1 MSPLIAQPAAP
12 WREEG
17 LEIISYTSAA
27 HQHGCQPP
35 VSSQYCWAPLEE
47 RSLSSPL
54 PWPHPL
60 MSWYLLQSTLA
71 TGRDHAAGRHIYW
84 EERLYN
90 VPLWLQLHIPLEIF
104 YPQERRYW
112 PLCSEWDHVIR
123 VQYHMV
129 SPVVF
134 RADTVRK
141 YMVVGSTSVADDL

>member
-17 LEIISYTSAA
+17 LEIITSAA

-35 VSSQYCWAPLEE
+35 VFSQYCWAPLEE

-90 VPLWLQLHIPLEIF
+90 VPSVWLQLQLFHLKHILPA
-104 YPQERRYW
+104 QERRYW
-112 PLCSEWDHVIR
+112 PLCSD
-123 VQYHMV
+123 
-129 SPVVF
+129 
-134 RADTVRK
+134 
-141 YMVVGSTSVADDL
+141 VGSRDQSAVSHGLTCRIQSGLGTWWSV